1 MLKNI
6 NLASV
11 VRIKAIGRRELALA
25 VLAVLIVAA
34 LSFLP
39 SVIKHYGIARQPLPE
54 YNREGVSAQTGKLD
68 PKAGTVLLSSSEGK
82 ELYLDTG
89 TLNLK
94 VVDTSSGAVW
104 NSLFDDGKSGDVE
117 KSPIVIRFLGEDSAM
132 HEWDAYRYAIQNGR
146 YTLNRIENGVQIV
159 FDFFETESY
168 RLEEYMPAKISIES
182 YETLFL
188 KKLEEL
194 AAQGNLTAA
203 QVKKYEEALSIAYQ
217 RDEDNG
223 LYFFKFSGLP
233 PLSLVKD
240 LIQFSK
246 DVGYTTDMLIAD
258 SQQFGVTVT
267 ITQPARF
274 VVTMEATLD
283 KGDLVVKVPTYEI
296 VGDNDFYT
304 IQNIAVLPSFGLASA
319 EKVDD
324 GQIVVPDGAGALFQV
339 NTFNGK
345 FPEYE
350 RPVYDN
356 TYYNTLYEM
365 PEFPENLTMPVFG
378 MYATDLAGRSQGHL
392 GIIEK
397 GAELGYVKVQLG
409 TKDTS
414 AGGAPYNK
422 VYSTFDSMQYS
433 RVKVFG
439 PYSDNEA
446 RFLAT
451 TGLIHVDYTVRY
463 KLFGE
468 KVDYYDL
475 AKAYRDYL
483 IEAHGLEP
491 AYSAEPKLFLDV
503 IGTVTLE
510 RRLLGIPYSKPYSMT
525 KYSQLLEI
533 MRDLKDV
540 SAVVSYKGVLNGGL
554 NNTIGNKAELV
565 GENGSKKELEALM
578 SGFREGNDELFLHAD
593 LLRLSDTSGGFW
605 PKSNAL
611 YGYDGKPIEFQKYNY
626 ANGWFDLGSTKRFLL
641 NPLYLSDTVD
651 GFLGGSAAYPN
662 IALGDLGSTY
672 YASYNPREI
681 IDPVATRSIV
691 EENLRKLSE
700 QKMLALD
707 NPNMDRIPH
716 IAYASDISRES
727 SNYATMFSSIPF
739 RQLVMNGLAEYTTLN
754 VNLSPDR
761 SDYFLL
767 QALELGSIPKFTISA
782 ENVDILK
789 NSEYSDYYS
798 IQYSMLADK
807 IKAMYSEYSEG
818 LAAIGSKEIT
828 GHRMLAAGVFETTYA
843 SGASVIVNYNK
854 YPVAIS
860 GTNLE
865 ALGYLIKPKT

>member
-1 MLKNI
+1 MLKNVSG
-6 NLASV
+6 AV
-11 VRIKAIGRRELALA
+11 VSRIHHIGRRELALA
-25 VLAVLIVAA
+25 ALAVLVVAA

-39 SVIKHYGIARQPLPE
+39 SVMKHYGIGRQPLPE
-54 YNREGVSAQTGKLD
+54 YLREGLAAPTGKIE
-68 PKAGTVLLSSSEGK
+68 PNAGTVLLASSEGR
-82 ELYLDTG
+82 ELYLDTA

-94 VVDTSSGAVW
+94 VVDTESGVSW
-104 NSLFDDGKSGDVE
+104 NSLYDDGKSGDAE
-117 KSPIVIRFLGEDSAM
+117 KSPIVLRFLGKDSTM
-132 HEWDAYRYAIQNGR
+132 YEWDAYKYAIQNGR
-146 YTLNRIENGVQIV
+146 YTMNRIENGVQIV

-168 RLEEYMPAKISIES
+168 RLNEYMPTKISIEH
-182 YETLFL
+182 YETLFMEKL
-188 KKLEEL
+188 KQL
-194 AAQGNLTAA
+194 AGDGSITEAQA
-203 QVKKYEEALSIAYQ
+203 QKYEEALGIAYQ

-246 DVGYTTDMLIAD
+246 DVGYTTEMLIAD
-258 SQQFGVTVT
+258 NQQFGIAVT

-274 VVTMEATLD
+274 VVTMEATMD
-283 KGDLVVKVPTYEI
+283 RGDLVVKVPTYAIE
-296 VGDNDFYT
+296 GDNDFYT

-378 MYATDLAGRSQGHL
+378 MYVTDLGGRSQGHL

-414 AGGAPYNK
+414 AGGTLYNK

-451 TGLIHVDYTVRY
+451 TGLIPVDYTVRY
-463 KLFGE
+463 KLFDG
-468 KVDYYDL
+468 KVTYYEL
-475 AKAYRDYL
+475 AKSYRDYL
-483 IEAHGLEP
+483 IETYDLEP
-491 AYSAEPKLFLDV
+491 DYSAVPKLFLDV

-510 RRLLGIPYSKPYSMT
+510 KRFLGIPYKEPHSMT
-525 KYSQLLEI
+525 TYNQLLDI
-533 MRDLKDV
+533 MEDLGDAN
-540 SAVVSYKGVLNGGL
+540 AVVNYKGVFNGGL
-554 NNTIGNKAELV
+554 NNTIGNKAEFV
-565 GENGSKKELEALM
+565 RENGSKKELEALLN
-578 SGFREGNDELFLHAD
+578 GFEDGNDTLFLHAD
-593 LLRLSDTSGGFW
+593 LMRLSDKSGGFW
-605 PKSNAL
+605 LKSNAL
-611 YGYDGKPIEFQKYNY
+611 HGYDGKPIEFRKYNY
-626 ANGWFDLGSTKRFLL
+626 ANGWFDLSSTKRYLL

-651 GFLGGSAAYPN
+651 GFLKGSAAYPN
-662 IALGDLGSTY
+662 IALGDMGATY
-672 YASYNPREI
+672 YANYNPREI
-681 IDPVATRSIV
+681 VDPVVTRSIV
-691 EENLRKLSE
+691 EENLKKLSE
-700 QKMLALD
+700 QKTLALD
-707 NPNMDRIPH
+707 NPNMDRIGH
-716 IAYASDISRES
+716 IAFATDISRES
-727 SNYATMFSSIPF
+727 SNFATMYSSIPF
-739 RQLVMNGLAEYTTLN
+739 RQLVMNGLTEYTTLN

-761 SDYFLL
+761 SQYFLL

-782 ENVDILK
+782 ENVDVLK

-798 IQYSMLADK
+798 IQYAVLADK
-807 IKAMYSEYSEG
+807 MKALYSEYSEG
-818 LAAIGSKEIT
+818 LAAIGSKEIV
-828 GHRMLAAGVFETTYA
+828 GHRMLGEGVFETSYA

-854 YPVAIS
+854 FPVSVS
-860 GTNLE
+860 GSNLD
-865 ALGYLIKPKT
+865 ALGYLIKPKP